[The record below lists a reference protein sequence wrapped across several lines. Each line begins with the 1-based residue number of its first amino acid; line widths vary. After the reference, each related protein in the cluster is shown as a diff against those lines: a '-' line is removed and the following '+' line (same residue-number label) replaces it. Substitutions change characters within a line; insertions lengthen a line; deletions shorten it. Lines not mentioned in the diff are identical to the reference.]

1 MFHTDLNREYLL
13 CHEQFGLSR
22 SELADLAR
30 AGVRAAF
37 CPDEQKSLLL
47 AEIDTAVRF
56 VSGGVAG

>member
-13 CHEQFGLSR
+13 CHEQFGLGR

-37 CPDEQKSLLL
+37 CPAELGTALL
-47 AEIDTAVRF
+47 AEIDAAER
-56 VSGGVAG
+56 AA